1 MESRHHD
8 SNTELIL
15 MDSNS
20 AHINRNIFWRLDK
33 TKWTRCGVIAEAAKV
48 VEETLYENLQY
59 VLLSIGVND
68 TDEEDG
74 VTVGKRLEQLIK
86 TIKQKYPTT
95 KIILNELTPRK
106 GPRDK
111 EVIDCNRVLLQVAS
125 SDNSIF
131 LAKQSNLRDAEY
143 SFHFDE
149 KHIKSSK
156 IGRYV
161 GNIKLALRKAYGIT
175 NFQPNLS
182 RGMNNYHNNQQQL
195 EQSLIPSNYKA
206 LDNSVMKRSANGDLN
221 HELMRHLLTLLQN
234 K

>member
-1 MESRHHD
+1 M
-8 SNTELIL
+8 
-15 MDSNS
+15 
-20 AHINRNIFWRLDK
+20 FWRLDK

-48 VEETLYENLQY
+48 VEETRYESLQY

-74 VTVGKRLEQLIK
+74 VTVGKRLEHLIK

-111 EVIDCNRVLLQVAS
+111 EVIDCNKVLLQVAAE
-125 SDNSIF
+125 DNSIF

-175 NFQPNLS
+175 NYQPNSS
-182 RGMNNYHNNQQQL
+182 RGMNNNYNTQQPF
-195 EQSLIPSNYKA
+195 EQSPMPSNYKA
-206 LDNSVMKRSANGDLN
+206 LDNSAAQWSANGELN